1 MKKFQLIVLSVLLVS
16 LFMLPVQAAA
26 APVGGPSI
34 DDVIIF
40 SEDYTVAAGQTV
52 DGTLV
57 VIGGSAFIE
66 TGASVTGEVIVFGGS
81 LDVQGEVNGTAVVI
95 GGGATLSETS
105 SFAEDVIVFGGDTQ
119 LSGHVGGD
127 LVVIGGDANLAATA
141 VVTGDLAAPRGN
153 IVRAEGAQVGGS
165 TITDL
170 EPFTYRGSFPAD
182 RDPQTWGPFLHDDG
196 FGMVGAFVWLLFRSF
211 AMSTVALLVVLF
223 APNQVRR
230 ITDAVLAQPVSSAG
244 YGCLGFIL
252 MVVAMAALAITIIL
266 IPVSILL
273 PFVLVA
279 ALSVG
284 WIALGLE
291 VGHRLSAAFKATWS
305 PVLEAA
311 IGTFVLTFAAG
322 VVGWV
327 PCLGWLAG
335 AFLGAAGLGAVILT
349 RFGTQAYPLTV
360 APLTRK
366 ALPAPRK
373 RATRST
379 KK

>member
-1 MKKFQLIVLSVLLVS
+1 MKKFQLIVVSVLLLS
-16 LFMLPVQAAA
+16 LSMLPAQAAA
-26 APVGGPSI
+26 APVGGPSS

-40 SEDYTVAAGQTV
+40 GEDYTVAAGQTV

-57 VIGGSAFIE
+57 VIGGSASIE
-66 TGASVTGEVIVFGGS
+66 TSASVTGEVIVFGGS
-81 LDVQGEVNGTAVVI
+81 LDMQGEANGTAVII

-105 SFAEDVIVFGGDTQ
+105 VLGEELIVFGGDAM

-127 LVVIGGDANLAATA
+127 LVVIGGDANLSATA
-141 VVTGDLAAPRGN
+141 VITGDLAAPRGN
-153 IVRAEGAQVGGS
+153 IVRADGAQVGGNI
-165 TITDL
+165 ITEF
-170 EPFTYRGSFPAD
+170 EPFTYRGTYPANTD
-182 RDPQTWGPFLHDDG
+182 SQEWGPFFHNEG
-196 FGMVGAFVWLLFRSF
+196 FGMLGAFVWLLFRSF
-211 AMSTVALLVVLF
+211 ALSTVALLVMLF
-223 APNQVRR
+223 APKHVRR
-230 ITDAVLAQPVSSAG
+230 ITDAILAQPVASAG
-244 YGCLGFIL
+244 YGCLGVIL
-252 MVVAMAALAITIIL
+252 MVVAMFALAITIIL

-279 ALSVG
+279 ALSFG

-291 VGHRLSAAFKATWS
+291 VGHRMGAAFKATWS

-335 AFLGAAGLGAVILT
+335 AALGAAGLGAVILT
-349 RFGTQAYPLTV
+349 RFGTQTYPL
-360 APLTRK
+360 AAAATRK